1 MQDDEIDQS
10 SSSESSSTDSQL
22 IQHQIIRQRN
32 AADNLLDRLANN
44 SQIERRERAINRYE
58 GFLDNFGEDHLFE
71 NWQEIMNNQILSIED
86 GLLNAEEGED
96 EEIDIIHIEDQNGD
110 RSLTLRHFTE
120 FFSAHL
126 PRMQEFC
133 QRE

>member
-71 NWQEIMNNQILSIED
+71 NWQEIMNNQIPSIEELD
-86 GLLNAEEGED
+86 AEEGED

>member
-1 MQDDEIDQS
+1 
-10 SSSESSSTDSQL
+10 
-22 IQHQIIRQRN
+22 
-32 AADNLLDRLANN
+32 
-44 SQIERRERAINRYE
+44 
-58 GFLDNFGEDHLFE
+58 
-71 NWQEIMNNQILSIED
+71 MNNQILSIED

>member
-32 AADNLLDRLANN
+32 AAGNLLDRLANN

-58 GFLDNFGEDHLFE
+58 GFLDNLGEDHLFE
-71 NWQEIMNNQILSIED
+71 NWQELMNNPIPSIED
-86 GLLNAEEGED
+86 LNAEEGED
-96 EEIDIIHIEDQNGD
+96 EEIDIIHIEDQNVGD